1 MKEWFA
7 LSCFT
12 MGNQNKYNT
21 NGNGNQDKYLTDIR
35 TQFFHIHSKHTYL
48 SSCVQRFIMFMCL
61 IKELSSFV
69 CGDRGHCF
77 MKLGPEARVIILP

>member
-21 NGNGNQDKYLTDIR
+21 NGNGNQNQYLTDIR
-35 TQFFHIHSKHTYL
+35 THSNCIYYC
-48 SSCVQRFIMFMCL
+48 SCMQRFIMFMFL
-61 IKELSSFV
+61 IEELSSFQV
-69 CGDRGHCF
+69 GCIGNVVDCIVS
-77 MKLGPEARVIILP
+77 AC

>member
-21 NGNGNQDKYLTDIR
+21 NGNGNQNKYLTDIR
-35 TQFFHIHSKHTYL
+35 TQFFHIHSNCIYYC
-48 SSCVQRFIMFMCL
+48 SCMQRFIMFMFL
-61 IKELSSFV
+61 IEELSSFQV
-69 CGDRGHCF
+69 GCIGKVVDCIVS
-77 MKLGPEARVIILP
+77 AC